1 MKGSLPIGRIIG
13 IPIQLHISWFLIAGL
28 LTWSLAVGFFPQA
41 YPGWS
46 AAEYWIVG
54 GAASLLLFASVLL
67 HELGHSVLAL
77 REQVP
82 VKGITLFIFGGV
94 AQIGREP
101 PTAGAEF
108 RIAIAGPLTSLGL
121 AGFFGGLGA
130 VFASDPLLAAPLSYL
145 TRVNLLLAAFNMIP
159 GFPLDGG
166 RVLRAAIWRIQ
177 GDMTQATRW
186 AARSGQV
193 VAALF
198 IAAGIGATLL
208 GGLWNGLW
216 LVFIGFY
223 LNSAAQ
229 ASYQQARLQKMLAGV
244 KAGSVAVDRC
254 LTVTTDLKLDQLI
267 EDHVLKGGQQ
277 CFFVADGESTQ
288 GLITLDTIRRVSNEQ
303 RGMLTAGQVM
313 TEVASAFKASPDDD
327 LWTLLQ
333 KMSEDELSEVPVVDN
348 GSLKGL
354 ITREGLLR
362 QLRLRTELAA

>member
-13 IPIQLHISWFLIAGL
+13 IPIQLHVSWFLIAGL
-28 LTWSLAVGFFPQA
+28 LTFSLAVGFFPQA

-54 GAASLLLFASVLL
+54 SVAALLLFASVLL

-77 REQVP
+77 RERVP

-121 AGFFGGLGA
+121 AGFFGALGA
-130 VFASDPLLAAPLSYL
+130 VVADIPTLAAPLAYL

-166 RVLRAAIWRIQ
+166 RVLRAAIWGIS
-177 GDMTQATRW
+177 GNMTQATRW

-198 IAAGIGATLL
+198 IAVGIGLTLM

-223 LNSAAQ
+223 LNGAAQ
-229 ASYQQARLQKMLAGV
+229 ASRQQAHLQKMLAGV
-244 KAGSVAVDRC
+244 KAGSVAVDQC
-254 LTVTTDLKLDQLI
+254 QMVPTDLKLDRLV
-267 EDHVLKGGQQ
+267 EDHVLRGGQQ
-277 CFFVADGESTQ
+277 CFFVSDGESAQ
-288 GLITLDTIRRVSNEQ
+288 GLITLDGIRRVSNEQ
-303 RGMLTAGQVM
+303 RSELTAGQVM
-313 TEVASAFKASPDDD
+313 TDVASAFKASPDDD

-333 KMSEDELSEVPVVDN
+333 RMSEDDLTEVAVVDN
-348 GSLKGL
+348 GSLLGL
-354 ITREGLLR
+354 ITRDGLLR
-362 QLRLRTELAA
+362 QMRLRTDLAA